1 MSQLV
6 FGVGMNAPLGPTL
19 TSKIMTVCR
28 PSCSR
33 HANGT
38 SAIFGH
44 SHDAD
49 ARCCRTRVCSCRRPV
64 DLLVAF
70 CRI

>member
-6 FGVGMNAPLGPTL
+6 FGWGMNAPLGPTL

-38 SAIFGH
+38 SAISGTRMTLMR
-44 SHDAD
+44 DAELVF
-49 ARCCRTRVCSCRRPV
+49 AVVECPSIY
-64 DLLVAF
+64 LLRSAASE
-70 CRI
+70 